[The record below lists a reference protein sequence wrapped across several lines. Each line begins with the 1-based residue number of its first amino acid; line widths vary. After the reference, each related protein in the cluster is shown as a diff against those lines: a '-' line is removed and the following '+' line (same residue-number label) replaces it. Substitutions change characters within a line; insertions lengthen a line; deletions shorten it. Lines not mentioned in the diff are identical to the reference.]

1 MGASMVTREGGH
13 LAKLGGHSNLTWG
26 GFIRQGERGASGR
39 GGGQEGEEEMRK
51 REKLRR
57 EL

>member
-1 MGASMVTREGGH
+1 MVTREGGH

>member
-1 MGASMVTREGGH
+1 MVTREGGH

-26 GFIRQGERGASGR
+26 GFIRQEGERGASGR
-39 GGGQEGEEEMRK
+39 GSGQEGEEEMRK